1 MLKSILLS
9 EECHNDINKLTDTYK
24 ITKKD
29 LVEKSIRYIVKNN
42 INPEEI
48 KSGEVAG
55 QLKKL
60 RNDFVAFIKKQESD
74 LLQPT
79 LEAIRMCVE
88 QNDKTSKIL
97 PVIYKKQTDN
107 ENTIKELSEN
117 LKKYYQQ
124 QQEIVKKM
132 NDFNEKLTL
141 INTTIAQKLGKSLF

>member
-79 LEAIRMCVE
+79 LEATRMCVE
-88 QNDKTSKIL
+88 QNENLNSKMELIQ
-97 PVIYKKQTDN
+97 KQQSVLIN
-107 ENTIKELSEN
+107 HLIKLNEN
-117 LKKYYQQ
+117 LKKFYSKEQ
-124 QQEIVKKM
+124 
-132 NDFNEKLTL
+132 NSSNTNE
-141 INTTIAQKLGKSLF
+141 